1 MFIYRGQH
9 EIAIYGELFV
19 QSNVDKFIKIFHYI
33 GQQAI
38 AI

>member
-19 QSNVDKFIKIFHYI
+19 QSNVDKFIKFVHYI
-33 GQQAI
+33 EQQEI